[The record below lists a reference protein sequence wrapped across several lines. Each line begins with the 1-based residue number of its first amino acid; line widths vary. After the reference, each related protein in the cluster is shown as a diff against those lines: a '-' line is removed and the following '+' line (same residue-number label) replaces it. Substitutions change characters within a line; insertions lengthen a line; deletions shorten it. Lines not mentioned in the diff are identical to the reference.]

1 MSKVKIVFVV
11 EVKGTRYW
19 KLSTDE
25 KKASEHFA
33 VVYFLT
39 FENKDW
45 KILKLFVPSA
55 NITESGTGKKLELLS
70 LVLPGHDEYTF
81 FSGHP
86 VTCLSIV
93 GKMSLE
99 PNFCPC

>member
-25 KKASEHFA
+25 KKASELFA

-39 FENKDW
+39 FENKD
-45 KILKLFVPSA
+45 
-55 NITESGTGKKLELLS
+55 
-70 LVLPGHDEYTF
+70 
-81 FSGHP
+81 
-86 VTCLSIV
+86 
-93 GKMSLE
+93 
-99 PNFCPC
+99 